1 MPSDEPA
8 GDRVRACEAD
18 LLADDRA
25 HAGLER
31 VPSARRPETR
41 PSLDEILSEAG
52 PRDVVFRGSG
62 LYRPAD
68 LGPGRR
74 EGSRGGFHH
83 ANY

>member
-1 MPSDEPA
+1 MNDQIMPPEEQDPGE
-8 GDRVRACEAD
+8 
-18 LLADDRA
+18 
-25 HAGLER
+25 
-31 VPSARRPETR
+31 ARRPETR